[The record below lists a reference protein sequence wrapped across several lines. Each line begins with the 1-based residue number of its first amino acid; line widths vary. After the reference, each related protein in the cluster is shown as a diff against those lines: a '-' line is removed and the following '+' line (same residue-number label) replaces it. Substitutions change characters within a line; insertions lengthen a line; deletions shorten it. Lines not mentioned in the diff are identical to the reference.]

1 MSMKRTAVLG
11 TIVGIG
17 LAAMA
22 GAALTGQQ
30 PAAQGGREGGQGR
43 GEGRGRGPGFPPVTS
58 IEKVANNLYMIPG
71 GGGNTAAFI
80 TGNGVVLVDTKL
92 ANNGQ
97 AILDQVKTVT
107 DKAVTHIINTHTH
120 GDHTGSNDFF
130 PASVEIVTQ
139 ENTAA
144 NMQKMPAFQDAAKK
158 HGLPD
163 KTFKDKMTLLKGS
176 DAIDLYYYG
185 PAHTN
190 GDAFVVFRNARVMH
204 AGDAFATKGQPLI
217 DTNNGGSGLAYPNT
231 LTNAAKGIKN
241 VDTIITGHSTI
252 MKWQDFVD
260 YGEFNRLFLEH
271 ARASLKAGKTAEQ
284 AMADLK
290 LPEKFK
296 DYNLAGGRG
305 GPGGNFNVIF
315 QELQK

>member
-1 MSMKRTAVLG
+1 VTMLG
-11 TIVGIG
+11 VIVGIG
-17 LAAMA
+17 AVVMTVALMA
-22 GAALTGQQ
+22 QQ
-30 PAAQGGREGGQGR
+30 PPAGQGGREGRQGGGGGR
-43 GEGRGRGPGFPPVTS
+43 GFTFPPVS
-58 IEKVANNLYMIPG
+58 APEKVANNLYMIPG
-71 GGGNTAAFI
+71 QGGNTAAFV
-80 TGNGVVLVDTKL
+80 TANGVVLVDTKL

-97 AILDQVKTVT
+97 AILDQVKTFT

-144 NMQKMPAFQDAAKK
+144 NMKKMPAFQEDSKK

-163 KTFKDKMTLLKGS
+163 KTFKDKTTLLSGNES
-176 DAIDLYYYG
+176 IDLYYFG

-190 GDAFVVFRNARVMH
+190 GDAFVVFRNARVVH

-217 DTNNGGSGLAYPNT
+217 DTNNGGSGVAYPET
-231 LTNAAKGIKN
+231 IRKAAAGIKN
-241 VDTIITGHSTI
+241 VDTVITGHSTI
-252 MKWQDFVD
+252 MKWQDLVD
-260 YGEFNRLFLEH
+260 YGEFNRLYLEH

-284 AMADLK
+284 AMADFK
-290 LPEKFK
+290 LPDKFK
-296 DYNLAGGRG
+296 DYNIAGGRG